1 MPADA
6 DSANA
11 LFARVERLGLRALS
25 ADAVDGLHRSIKLA
39 TRELVQFASLSSQI
53 SCLLEAGELR
63 VNDFDLG
70 GRVEGDLARDDF
82 GGIFRHCRPTCN
94 CPLQPNQTLS
104 LRCCSVISAAPS
116 VIITRFPLHTIL
128 KVVVNMPQKSKKRHV
143 LWGGNVTS
151 HVRKMDDSRM

>member
-11 LFARVERLGLRALS
+11 LFARVARLGLPALT

-63 VNDFDLG
+63 VNDFALV
-70 GRVEGDLARDDF
+70 GRVEGDLARDRADDF
-82 GGIFRHCRPTCN
+82 GGIFTRMPSYLQLSSAPKSEVIPPLMLCTTSCN
-94 CPLQPNQTLS
+94 VC
-104 LRCCSVISAAPS
+104 
-116 VIITRFPLHTIL
+116 
-128 KVVVNMPQKSKKRHV
+128 
-143 LWGGNVTS
+143 
-151 HVRKMDDSRM
+151 

>member
-25 ADAVDGLHRSIKLA
+25 ADAADGLHRSIKLA

-70 GRVEGDLARDDF
+70 GRVEGDLARDRVTDDF
-82 GGIFRHCRPTCN
+82 GGIFTRLPSYLQLSSATKSDVIPPLLLCN
-94 CPLQPNQTLS
+94 
-104 LRCCSVISAAPS
+104 ISCT
-116 VIITRFPLHTIL
+116 VC
-128 KVVVNMPQKSKKRHV
+128 
-143 LWGGNVTS
+143 
-151 HVRKMDDSRM
+151 

>member
-70 GRVEGDLARDDF
+70 WRVEGDLARDDF
-82 GGIFRHCRPTCN
+82 GGIFTRLPSYLQLSSATKSDVIPPLLLCN
-94 CPLQPNQTLS
+94 
-104 LRCCSVISAAPS
+104 ISCT
-116 VIITRFPLHTIL
+116 VC
-128 KVVVNMPQKSKKRHV
+128 
-143 LWGGNVTS
+143 
-151 HVRKMDDSRM
+151 